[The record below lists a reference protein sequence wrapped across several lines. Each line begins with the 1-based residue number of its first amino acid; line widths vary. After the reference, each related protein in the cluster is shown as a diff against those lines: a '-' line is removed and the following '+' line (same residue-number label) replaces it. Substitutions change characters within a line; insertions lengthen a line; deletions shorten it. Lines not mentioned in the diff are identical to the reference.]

1 MSVSGYDLPLR
12 YKATGN
18 TDAKHRIALAAA
30 AQVMPRRIVG
40 MNGGTTAIEVARA
53 IAAQPDLADQV
64 GRSRVT
70 VVTNAVNIANEL
82 TVRPHIKLVMTG
94 GVARTQS
101 YELTGPLARRSL
113 GRLTL
118 DIAFIGA
125 EGVDVLDGITASH
138 EGEAEI
144 NGLLVSRARRV
155 VVVADSSK
163 LGKVA
168 FARICGIKAVDELIT
183 DLDAD
188 PEFVAAVEA
197 SGVSVTL
204 T

>member
-1 MSVSGYDLPLR
+1 
-12 YKATGN
+12 
-18 TDAKHRIALAAA
+18 
-30 AQVMPRRIVG
+30 
-40 MNGGTTAIEVARA
+40 MNGGTTSIEVARA
-53 IAAQPDLADQV
+53 IAAHPDLADQV

-82 TVRPHIKLVMTG
+82 TVRPQIKLVMTG

-113 GRLTL
+113 IRLRL

-125 EGVDVLDGITASH
+125 EGVDLADGITASH

-155 VVVADSSK
+155 VVVVDSSK
-163 LGKVA
+163 LGKAA
-168 FARICGIKAVDELIT
+168 FARICGLGAVDELIT
-183 DLDAD
+183 DVDAD
-188 PEFVAAVEA
+188 PEFVAEVER
-197 SGVSVTL
+197 SGVAVSLV
-204 T
+204 